1 MSDLKTV
8 VVTGSNGL
16 LGQAVVRR
24 FNAKYHIIG
33 CDMAKED
40 YNSLVSPHAYYMLN
54 LTKRN
59 EIRRFFSEKKPH
71 IVLNAAAYTDVD
83 KCEEEKELCWSTN
96 VKSVEWIVETC
107 ESFSPIFVHIST
119 DYIFDGT
126 SGSYREKDQ
135 AKPLGFYGLTKY
147 SSEKVIRSSNLE
159 YIIAR
164 TMVLYGTGK
173 LVRPNFVTW
182 VIDQL
187 SNGNKIKVVN
197 DQRGNP
203 TLADDLAEALD
214 RLIDKQEYGI
224 YHVAGRESCNRYE
237 FACKIADV
245 FGLDKGLIEEI
256 NTGQLNQKAPR
267 PLNSTFIL
275 DKLSNALDWLPGG
288 IEESLIKLK
297 SQLS

>member
-147 SSEKVIRSSNLE
+147 
-159 YIIAR
+159 
-164 TMVLYGTGK
+164 
-173 LVRPNFVTW
+173 
-182 VIDQL
+182 
-187 SNGNKIKVVN
+187 
-197 DQRGNP
+197 NP